1 MHFMRKYFYV
11 LFTTVLLLGAL
22 VGLSPAPTSANR
34 VMPRSG
40 ASAQAASVPI
50 SEEHHH
56 HLVLANQ
63 FIRAYEVE
71 VPAHES
77 TLLHRH
83 DQDYVYIVFGD
94 ADITNAVE
102 GKPEIKA
109 HLADTTV
116 NYARGPLTH
125 VARVDGNT
133 IFRNITVQ
141 LLQPQGELKIYSPS
155 VMAALDAANKDPNAK
170 YVRRLKGAT
179 EVEILETNA
188 MRALAVSVQPGAAWR
203 ALNSQHTYLAIWI
216 DRWRERLH
224 PGKPNAEIFPIQME
238 SWFNPSDETSIRN
251 STPTTMNILILDF
264 KNDGN

>member
-1 MHFMRKYFYV
+1 MHFMRKSFYV
-11 LFTTVLLLGAL
+11 LIATVLFLGVLA
-22 VGLSPAPTSANR
+22 GLPPTPASANPGIAQSGTPAPT
-34 VMPRSG
+34 G
-40 ASAQAASVPI
+40 SVPI

-63 FIRAYEVE
+63 FIKAYEVE

-83 DQDYVYIVFGD
+83 DQDYVYIVFGE

-125 VARVDGNT
+125 FARVDGKT

-141 LLQPQGELKIYSPS
+141 LLQPQGELKTYYPS
-155 VMAALDAANKDPNAK
+155 VLAALDAAGKDPNAK
-170 YVRRLKGAT
+170 NVRRLKGAT
-179 EVEILETNA
+179 EVVVLETNA
-188 MRALAVSVQPGAAWR
+188 MRALAVTVQPSAAWR

-238 SWFNPSDETSIRN
+238 TWFTPSDETSIRN
-251 STPTTMNILILDF
+251 SMPTPMTILILDF